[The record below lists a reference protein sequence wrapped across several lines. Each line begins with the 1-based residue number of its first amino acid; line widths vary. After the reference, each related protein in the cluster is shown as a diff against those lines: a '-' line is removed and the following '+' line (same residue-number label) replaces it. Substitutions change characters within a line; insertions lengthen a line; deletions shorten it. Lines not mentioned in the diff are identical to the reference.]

1 MVDTFGAR
9 PRSSSRRRLC
19 VSAPVFVH
27 EQMSDQ
33 EIAVPL
39 VPETIPVSAPA
50 TFEEFFDAERP
61 VLFRALLLV
70 THNTWEAEEI
80 LQDAFCKVWERWDDV
95 RNMESPTGYLYR
107 TAMNAYRSAYR
118 RTVRATKRVV
128 APPPTHDPFEEI
140 AARDEALRALAKL
153 TPRQR
158 AAVVVTEMLGYPS
171 DEAARIL
178 KIRPGTVRTLVSQ
191 ARQSLISEESPHG

>member
-1 MVDTFGAR
+1 MAT
-9 PRSSSRRRLC
+9 
-19 VSAPVFVH
+19 
-27 EQMSDQ
+27 
-33 EIAVPL
+33 
-39 VPETIPVSAPA
+39 PA

-107 TAMNAYRSAYR
+107 TAMNGHRSAYR

-128 APPPTHDPFEEI
+128 SPQPTRDPFEEV

-158 AAVVVTEMLGYPS
+158 AAVVVTELLGYPS
-171 DEAARIL
+171 EEAARIL

-191 ARQSLISEESPHG
+191 ARHTLTPEESPHG

>member
-1 MVDTFGAR
+1 
-9 PRSSSRRRLC
+9 
-19 VSAPVFVH
+19 
-27 EQMSDQ
+27 
-33 EIAVPL
+33 
-39 VPETIPVSAPA
+39 
-50 TFEEFFDAERP
+50 
-61 VLFRALLLV
+61 
-70 THNTWEAEEI
+70 
-80 LQDAFCKVWERWDDV
+80 
-95 RNMESPTGYLYR
+95 
-107 TAMNAYRSAYR
+107 MNAYRSAYR

-140 AARDEALRALAKL
+140 AARDEAVRALAKL

-191 ARQSLISEESPHG
+191 ARQSLTSEESPHG